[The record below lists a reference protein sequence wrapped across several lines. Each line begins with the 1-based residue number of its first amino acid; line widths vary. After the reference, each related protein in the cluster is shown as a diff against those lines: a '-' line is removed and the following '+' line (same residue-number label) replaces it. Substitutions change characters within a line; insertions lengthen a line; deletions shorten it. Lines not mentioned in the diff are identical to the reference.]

1 MNTKK
6 DVEFE
11 KEILEEKLK
20 EAELLIKELTQSIDL
35 NDNSLEN
42 IFQFFN
48 KHSTLE
54 GTSYARVGG
63 EIGVYR
69 LALPA
74 IDFLLN
80 NEKLGK
86 YFEGKNVA
94 KLVIGQIRFMLDGP
108 NGPGLEELA
117 ALHKGF
123 KITEEDF
130 NEYVIGLSNVF
141 LKLKLSRDIVEG
153 ISAKIKKS
161 KDYII
166 DQ

>member
-35 NDNSLEN
+35 DNYSLEN
-42 IFQFFN
+42 IFCFFN
-48 KHSTLE
+48 KNSE
-54 GTSYARVGG
+54 FQGSSYSRVGG

-69 LALPA
+69 LALPV

-80 NEKLGK
+80 NKKLGK

-108 NGPGLEELA
+108 NSPSMDELTT
-117 ALHKGF
+117 LHKGL
-123 KITEEDF
+123 KIKEEDF
-130 NEYVIGLSNVF
+130 YEYIVGLSDVF
-141 LKLKLSRDIVEG
+141 LKLKLNGDIVEG

-166 DQ
+166 DL